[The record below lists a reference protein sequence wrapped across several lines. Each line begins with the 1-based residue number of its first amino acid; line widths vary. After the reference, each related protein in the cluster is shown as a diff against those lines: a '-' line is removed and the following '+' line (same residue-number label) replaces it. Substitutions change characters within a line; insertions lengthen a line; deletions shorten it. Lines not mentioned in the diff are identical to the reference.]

1 MEFTAKTISDFLG
14 GEIVGDPKVVI
25 NDISKIEEGRKG
37 TLSFL
42 ANPKYTKYLYTTESS
57 IVLVNKSLKLEHDVK
72 STLIKVDDAYQAFAS
87 LLNMY
92 TQSIP
97 KNMGVDDNIHIDS
110 SSVYGKNAYIGAF
123 TYIGKNVKIGDNVSL
138 YPQVYIGDNVTLGNN
153 TILYPGVKVYQDCH
167 IGSNCTLHAGTVIG
181 SDGFGYAHQ
190 SGENYQKIPQIGN
203 VIIKDDVE
211 IGANVTVDRATIGS
225 TIIGK
230 GAKLDNL
237 IQIAHNVE
245 IGENTVVIAQAG
257 IAGSTKVGKNCIIAA
272 QAGIVGHLKIA
283 DKVIIG
289 AQSGVS
295 NNIEK
300 EGEIVLGAPA
310 YNAGEKKREFAVARQ
325 LPSLYKRFNAL
336 EKEVEMLKKKK

>member
-1 MEFTAKTISDFLG
+1 MEFTAKAISEFLG
-14 GEIVGDPKVVI
+14 GEIVGDPEVKV
-25 NDISKIEEGRKG
+25 NDITKIEEGRKG

-42 ANPKYTKYLYTTESS
+42 ANPKYNKYLYTTQSS
-57 IVLVNKSLKLEHDVK
+57 IILINKSLKLEQSVNA
-72 STLIKVDDAYQAFAS
+72 TLIKVEDAYQAFAS
-87 LLNMY
+87 LLNQY
-92 TQSIP
+92 VQSIP
-97 KNMGVDDNIHIDS
+97 RNTGVDANVHISS

-138 YPQVYIGDNVTLGNN
+138 YPQVYIGDNVTIGDN
-153 TILYPGVKVYQDCH
+153 TILYPGVKVYHDCR
-167 IGSNCTLHAGTVIG
+167 IGSDCTIHAGTVIG
-181 SDGFGYAHQ
+181 SDGFGFAPQEDH
-190 SGENYQKIPQIGN
+190 NYKKIPQIGN
-203 VIIKDDVE
+203 VVIKNDVE
-211 IGANVTVDRATIGS
+211 IGANVTIDRATIGS
-225 TIIGK
+225 TIIGQ

-245 IGENTVVIAQAG
+245 IGDHTVIIAQAG
-257 IAGSTKVGKNCIIAA
+257 VAGSTKIGRNCIIAA

-289 AQSGVS
+289 AQSGVT

-310 YNAGEKKREFAVARQ
+310 YNANEKKREFVVSRQ
-325 LPSLYKRFNAL
+325 LPSLYKRFNEL